1 MYAFQIELAEKY
13 NYLSD
18 KFKAAYEWLRTQP
31 LAELAPGGLSRV
43 RRGNG
48 KRSALHHHGTGN
60 GTL

>member
-31 LAELAPGGLSRV
+31 LAELAPGGPIPCAK
-43 RRGNG
+43 G
-48 KRSALHHHGTGN
+48 
-60 GTL
+60 